1 MPKFVFMPPQDDLR
15 RAFAVRL
22 SDELPEYDVLSP
34 ETDKDAIEAIRDADA
49 AFGWIPPDALAV
61 AEKLAWLHNPDA
73 GPFFGYYYKELTE
86 HPTDHNKSR
95 AAYTSTTYPTT
106 S

>member
-34 ETDKDAIEAIRDADA
+34 ETDEDAIEAIRDADA
-49 AFGWIPPDALAV
+49 RIRLDTARCTRRRRKNSPGCTIQTPVPSSD
-61 AEKLAWLHNPDA
+61 
-73 GPFFGYYYKELTE
+73 
-86 HPTDHNKSR
+86 
-95 AAYTSTTYPTT
+95 TTTKN
-106 S
+106 